1 MRRSDSRVTFR
12 FSGNDSTT
20 VITPPASSTSHASS
34 VAAASAA
41 ASRSRA
47 RRRMSALKT
56 WGVWIAQ
63 SEARSSVRS
72 TRPSNATSFTVSVIG
87 MAAIAPSIPGSS
99 AARQRATSSRV
110 TSGRAAPWT
119 TATDASG
126 AAARAFRTDAERDSP
141 PRTRSG
147 PSSQPA
153 GAATT
158 TRSQTDPSASRLHS
172 ISGRPAQTTN
182 ALGRSAPRRSPLPPA
197 GTIPTTDTMFVL
209 RGGGGAVAAGV
220 RLHDQLLQMR
230 LGLVLL
236 HHERVHQL
244 GREDL
249 LGAGVH
255 LLLARREPLLLLPNR
270 EVANNLGELED
281 IT

>member
-197 GTIPTTDTMFVL
+197 GTIPTTTVIFAWL
-209 RGGGGAVAAGV
+209 CRGGGAVTARV
-220 RLHDQLLQMR
+220 RLGDQLLQMR
-230 LGLVLL
+230 LRLVLL
-236 HHERVHQL
+236 HVERVHQL
-244 GREDL
+244 GGEDL

-255 LLLARREPLLLLPNR
+255 LLLAGRQSLLLLANR
-270 EVANNLGELED
+270 EVANHL
-281 IT
+281 